1 MTKDKL
7 MIEMREFVLSCL
19 RERLEL
25 LGMDPGEINDD
36 ISLTGSGLID
46 SMGFV
51 ELVGSFEDKF
61 DYEIDLDEYDPEE
74 FTTLGGFLRCA
85 IHSKVSA

>member
-1 MTKDKL
+1 VTKDKL

-36 ISLTGSGLID
+36 ISLTGAGLID

-51 ELVGSFEDKF
+51 ELVGSFEDNF
-61 DYEIDLDEYDPEE
+61 DYEIDLDEYDPGE

>member
-7 MIEMREFVLSCL
+7 IIEMREFVLSCL
-19 RERLEL
+19 RERLDL